1 MSTSRYNDLQRFI
14 ATELAQVPFTFAPAS
29 ADASFRCYWR
39 VSAGE
44 RTWVVMDAPPDK
56 ENIAPWLDIDARL
69 HAAGLHTPEVYAIDH
84 AQGFIL
90 MEDLGNRTYLPEL
103 NADSAETLYSD
114 AFEALLTMQTRVSAQ
129 GLPTFDDAFLRME
142 LELMPAWF
150 LERHLGYTPSCAE
163 WDVIEPAFRLI
174 IDQARAQPQVF
185 MHRDFHSRNLMIV
198 ERGDSRVAASRLAN
212 PGIIDFQG
220 AVLGPITYDLASLL
234 RDCYITWP
242 IERVDTW
249 TERYRQRL
257 AAAGA
262 VNANGAL
269 FRRWFDLAGL
279 QRHIKVL
286 GLFCRLNYRDG
297 KTAYLN
303 DLPLVI
309 DYVISVAKLYPEL
322 ETFAALLERAV
333 GDRDITHPR
342 PQEQAA

>member
-1 MSTSRYNDLQRFI
+1 
-14 ATELAQVPFTFAPAS
+14 
-29 ADASFRCYWR
+29 
-39 VSAGE
+39 
-44 RTWVVMDAPPDK
+44 
-56 ENIAPWLDIDARL
+56 
-69 HAAGLHTPEVYAIDH
+69 
-84 AQGFIL
+84 
-90 MEDLGNRTYLPEL
+90 
-103 NADSAETLYSD
+103 
-114 AFEALLTMQTRVSAQ
+114 
-129 GLPTFDDAFLRME
+129 
-142 LELMPAWF
+142 
-150 LERHLGYTPSCAE
+150 
-163 WDVIEPAFRLI
+163 
-174 IDQARAQPQVF
+174 
-185 MHRDFHSRNLMIV
+185 MIV